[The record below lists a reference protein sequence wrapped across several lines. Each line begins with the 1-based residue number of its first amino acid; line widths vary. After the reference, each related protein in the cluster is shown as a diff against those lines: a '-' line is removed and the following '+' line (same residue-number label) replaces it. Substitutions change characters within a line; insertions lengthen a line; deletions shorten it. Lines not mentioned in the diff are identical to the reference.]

1 MALLAQI
8 EWGARVANTR
18 HAARRKLSLVAH
30 GATAAQEFATVVIHD
45 LSETGVLIE
54 TEVELAPGEPLEI
67 DIQEAGTAA
76 ATVVWNSGRFFGCQ
90 FERRLPK
97 AAVSA
102 AILRNAARPP
112 AAEMPV
118 ATAPRF
124 EEAAEEASDKWP
136 VAARMRMLVMLG
148 AATWAVIGLIV
159 WGALAAAAID

>member
-8 EWGARVANTR
+8 EWGARVSNSRSAS
-18 HAARRKLSLVAH
+18 RRKLSLVAR

-54 TEVELAPGEPLEI
+54 TKVPLAPGEPLEI

-76 ATVVWNSGRFFGCQ
+76 ATVVWNSGSFYGCQ

-112 AAEMPV
+112 AVESLPTLAAKTAGPAEQ
-118 ATAPRF
+118 TA
-124 EEAAEEASDKWP
+124 AKWSVP
-136 VAARMRMLVMLG
+136 ARMGLLVTFG
-148 AATWAVIGLIV
+148 AATWAALGLLVWAIV
-159 WGALAAAAID
+159 